1 MLKHDRLSFRNSLA
15 AFVLRLVARGRPSV
29 GREAQDLACVEE
41 VLGYEY
47 EHCTAEDPSPRGAFR
62 EGSGGLLF

>member
-1 MLKHDRLSFRNSLA
+1 MLKHDRLLFRNSLA

-29 GREAQDLACVEE
+29 GREAQDLACIEE
-41 VLGYEY
+41 ILGY
-47 EHCTAEDPSPRGAFR
+47 EHCTVEDPSPRGAFR